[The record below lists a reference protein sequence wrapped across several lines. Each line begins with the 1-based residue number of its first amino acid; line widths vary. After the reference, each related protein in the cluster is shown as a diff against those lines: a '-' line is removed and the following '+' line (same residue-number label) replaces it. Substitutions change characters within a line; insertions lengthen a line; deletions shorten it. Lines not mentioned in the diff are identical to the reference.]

1 MPAFL
6 AINNI
11 LQRPLHRRDFK
22 IAILCALPLEAS
34 AVQALFDVCWNDVDY
49 GKAPGD
55 RNWYMTGRIGRH
67 NVVLTHMPG
76 MGKGVA
82 ASVAA
87 SFRSSYP
94 GIQLALVVGICGGVP
109 FVKEEEKEIVLGD
122 VVISEGV
129 VQYDFGRRFPDTFVR
144 KDNIR
149 DNLGRPNL
157 EIRSFLAMLKT
168 IMGRQRLQDRTSYHL
183 SVLCDKAG
191 IVYPGV
197 DKDQLFDSS
206 YRHKH
211 QDLPACEL
219 CTNCTERNNFVCYKA
234 LGSTCQQLRC
244 DEKMVLPRRRH
255 IVASSGDRDALNPIV
270 HFGLIASGDTVVK
283 SGQERDEIAAREA
296 VIAFDTE
303 GVAGVWDNFPCV
315 VIKGVCHYADGHKNE
330 EWQSY
335 AGATAAACMKA
346 FLEQWIV
353 ADESFTGEGQSE
365 LFTPIYNL
373 NLSNLDETIMYPR
386 RWRDIYCI
394 TGIDPVLVPLLEE
407 HLNQIIASKRQIYLD
422 SLAFP
427 HIHASLQ
434 SIKKPHDRTCM
445 WLLEQPEY
453 RNWLDPD
460 KLLDHHG
467 FLWIKGKPGVGKSTV
482 MKYALAH
489 ARDEMTDATV
499 ISFFFNAR
507 GETLEKSTL
516 GMYRSLLFQLLT
528 AIPEVQN
535 QFDILA
541 STRQRH
547 DNSYRWHI
555 EELKD
560 ILTSAIRTLGSR
572 HLCCFIDALD
582 ECKEDQVRD
591 MVSFLEELGRVAI
604 ASGTR
609 LNICLSSR
617 HYPHISMEKGMQ
629 LIMDDEPGHHR
640 DIERYVD
647 SKLKVSRGKQTDK
660 IKAEILSRASGVFLW
675 VVLVVQMLNKAYDR
689 GQMHV
694 LRRCLNEIPNELD
707 DLFSDIL
714 TRDDQNKEELVLCLQ
729 WMLYAQRPLKR
740 AELYFAIRSGI
751 EPTELTEWDR
761 DEITEEDM
769 GRFILSCSK
778 GLVETRTKDRT
789 VRFIHES
796 VRDYLMRNGL
806 AKFAPDLG
814 DNVPGLSHERLKQCC
829 YNYVI
834 NIDRSQH
841 VLLKAP
847 LPRASSKEPKN
858 PRKLVSTKFPFL
870 EYAVHNIF
878 NHADAAES
886 HGVSQK
892 RFLETFFSLDADSS
906 ALRTWITLEN
916 LFERHEI
923 RRHIPEASLLDI
935 LADKDLAP
943 LLWIQ
948 MERENA
954 AQRENKVA
962 VAQLLNARAVEI
974 NSKLGS

>member
-1 MPAFL
+1 MPAFPR
-6 AINNI
+6 INDT

-22 IAILCALPLEAS
+22 IAIICALPLEAS

-55 RNWYMTGRIGRH
+55 PNVYTTGRIGRH
-67 NVVLTHMPG
+67 NVVLAHMPG
-76 MGKGVA
+76 MGKGAA

-87 SFRSSYP
+87 SFRCSYQ

-109 FVKEEEKEIVLGD
+109 FVKEEGEEKEIVLGD

-129 VQYDFGRRFPDTFVR
+129 VQYDFGRRFPDKFVR
-144 KDNIR
+144 KDDIR
-149 DNLGRPNL
+149 DNLSPPNAQVRSMLSKL
-157 EIRSFLAMLKT
+157 EKPR
-168 IMGRQRLQDRTSYHL
+168 GRQRLQDRMSHYL
-183 SVLCDKAG
+183 AVLRDKTGA
-191 IVYPGV
+191 VYPGT
-197 DKDQLFDSS
+197 DKDKLFDSS

-211 QDLPACEL
+211 QDLPTCDS
-219 CTNCTERNNFVCYKA
+219 CTNCRQKEDPVCYKA
-234 LGSTCQQLRC
+234 LKSTCQQLHC
-244 DEKMVLPRRRH
+244 DEKMLLPRRRL
-255 IVASSGDRDALNPIV
+255 IKASRGQHELKPIV
-270 HFGLIASGDTVVK
+270 HFGLIASGDTVMK
-283 SGQERDEIAAREA
+283 SGQDRDEIAAREG
-296 VIAFDTE
+296 VIAFEME
-303 GVAGVWDNFPCV
+303 GAGVWDNFPCV
-315 VIKGVCHYADGHKNE
+315 VIKGVCDYADSHKNKD
-330 EWQSY
+330 WQKY
-335 AGATAAACMKA
+335 AAATAAACMKA

-353 ADESFTGEGQSE
+353 ADE
-365 LFTPIYNL
+365 PITAG
-373 NLSNLDETIMYPR
+373 LSPALR
-386 RWRDIYCI
+386 
-394 TGIDPVLVPLLEE
+394 LLCEE
-407 HLNQIIASKRQIYLD
+407 PAHLNQIIASKRQSYLD

-427 HIHASLQ
+427 QIDARLQ
-434 SIKKPHDRTCM
+434 SIKKAHDRTCM

-453 RNWLDPD
+453 RYWLDPD
-460 KLLDHHG
+460 KILEHNG
-467 FLWIKGKPGVGKSTV
+467 FLWIKGKPGVGKSTI

-489 ARDEMTDATV
+489 AKEEMTDATV
-499 ISFFFNAR
+499 ISFFFNSR
-507 GETLEKSTL
+507 GEVLERSTL

-535 QFDILA
+535 QFDTLA
-541 STRQRH
+541 STKQSH
-547 DNSYRWHI
+547 GDGYQWHI

-560 ILTSAIRTLGSR
+560 IFTSVIRSLGSHR
-572 HLCCFIDALD
+572 LCCFIDALD
-582 ECKEDQVRD
+582 ECREDEVRD
-591 MVSFLEELGRVAI
+591 MVDFLEELGRVVV

-609 LNICLSSR
+609 LYICLSSR
-617 HYPHISMEKGMQ
+617 HYPHISMEKGIQ
-629 LIMDDEPGHHR
+629 LIMEDQPGHHQ
-640 DIERYVD
+640 DIERYVH
-647 SKLKVSRGKQTDK
+647 SELRAGRGKQVNELK
-660 IKAEILSRASGVFLW
+660 SEILNRASGVFLW
-675 VVLVVQMLNKAYDR
+675 VFLIVQILNKAYDR
-689 GQMHV
+689 GQMHA
-694 LRRCLNEIPNELD
+694 LRRCLNGVPNELD

-729 WMLYAQRPLKR
+729 WILYAQRPLKR

-829 YNYVI
+829 YNYII

-935 LADKDLAP
+935 LADEDLAP

-948 MERENA
+948 LERENA
-954 AQRENKVA
+954 AQGENEVA